1 MTSLTFDTLKFV
13 ETLKSAEF
21 SDAQARALSHV
32 FREAQEARLEEL
44 ATKRDLQELGKDLE
58 LKIAE
63 TETRLIKWMVGS
75 AGLIVALIKLIP

>member
-1 MTSLTFDTLKFV
+1 MTSLIFDTLKFV

-21 SDAQARALSHV
+21 SDAQAKALSRA
-32 FREAQEARLEEL
+32 FKEAQEARLEEL
-44 ATKRDLQELGKDLE
+44 ATKRDLKELE

-63 TETRLIKWMVGS
+63 TETRLIKWVVGS